1 MIKSIWDSYRPIFL
15 STLTIIV
22 SLVSM
27 SFYLG
32 SKTETLQVIRD
43 NQITVAA
50 KLDYLVAGQQKRD
63 LVIVSLQVRMET
75 LHEAITAIQADIV
88 SIQNDLRKHY

>member
-32 SKTETLQVIRD
+32 SKTETLQVVRD

-63 LVIVSLQVRMET
+63 LDIVSLQVRMEA